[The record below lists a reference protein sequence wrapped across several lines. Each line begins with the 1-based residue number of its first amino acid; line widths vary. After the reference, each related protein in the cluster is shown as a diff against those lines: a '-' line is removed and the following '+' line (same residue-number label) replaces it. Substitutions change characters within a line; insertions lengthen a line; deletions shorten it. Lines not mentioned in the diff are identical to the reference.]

1 MKTPCLFLLLV
12 LILLFGLISADVSL
26 AFYPDG
32 LATVHFGR
40 SRTYDVGH
48 MKLEIALDEIKK
60 IVSGKVTYSLTPLNN
75 NLREIELDCV
85 DLTVNKAYLVDG
97 SNLSFEN
104 SSGKLKIKLP
114 QAENATDQINLTI
127 EYQGSPQMGLFFIQP
142 DKYYP
147 NKPYQIWSQGED
159 EDNRYWYPS
168 YDFPND
174 RFTSEKFVTVKSKFT
189 VVSNGKLV
197 EVTEDKNNGTKTYHW
212 KEDIPHVNYLNS
224 IIVGEFEEHKEDFE
238 GIPVYFYVPKG
249 KGDLVKY
256 SFSKTVDMLKFFS
269 EKIGVK
275 YPYKQYAQTTITD
288 FMWGGMENISAT
300 TLTERTLHDRIAHM
314 DVKSEGLVAH
324 ELAHQW
330 WGDLLTC
337 KDWSHIWLNEGF
349 ATFFEALYRERD
361 LGEDEYQLD
370 MQGSKEA
377 YLDEDSREYRRP
389 IVYNS
394 YTAPIELFDSHS
406 YSKGAWVLHMLRGY
420 LEEESFWKGIKNYCT
435 RYREQCV
442 DSHDFQKAMEEA
454 TGQNLE
460 WFFSQWVYK
469 AGYPE
474 FKVRWRWEDSTKTA
488 VVSIS
493 QNQKTDSLT
502 PIFQTPVE
510 MAFTTPQGRTVK
522 TIQVEN
528 KEQEF
533 YLPLD
538 SRPLIVEFDPEN
550 KILKT
555 VDFERS
561 TDELLYQL
569 KNSPRSWMRM
579 EACLAL
585 SKKGGEKKILEGLE
599 NTLLDDEFYGVRQAA
614 ARALGEI
621 KLKEAFQILK
631 KDLSDPDS
639 RVRRSVISALGKFKD
654 EPELAEILYKQ
665 FKSDSSY
672 YAKAEALVALGKTKN
687 KKVYNWILEGLKY
700 DSHNDVIRA
709 SVFDGLVQL
718 DEPKGIGLAKEYAV
732 YGKPQPVRNSAISA
746 LGKLGKGKES
756 VTASKTYKREEI
768 REFLENLLW
777 EPIFDTKRA
786 VVNALGELS
795 DPDAIPELE
804 KFIERELQARLK
816 GDARLAIKKIREGKK
831 EEVALKELRD
841 KVFELEEE
849 NKGMKT
855 RLEVLE
861 REVSEKK

>member
-1 MKTPCLFLLLV
+1 MKSIKIFLLIFLAN
-12 LILLFGLISADVSL
+12 LIGLIPTDASSALS
-26 AFYPDG
+26 ADG
-32 LATVHFGR
+32 LATVHYGR
-40 SRTYDVGH
+40 SRTYDLQH
-48 MKLEIALDEIKK
+48 MTLEISLDEVKK
-60 IVSGKVTYSLTPLNN
+60 TVSGKVTYALSPLNN

-85 DLTVNKAYLVDG
+85 DLTVEKVYLTDG
-97 SNLSFEN
+97 SNLVFEN
-104 SSGKLKIKLP
+104 SSGKLKITLP
-114 QAENATDQINLTI
+114 ESKNSSDQIDLTI
-127 EYQGSPQMGLFFIQP
+127 QYQGSPQMGLFFIQP
-142 DKYYP
+142 DKFYP
-147 NKPYQIWSQGED
+147 NKPFQIWSQGED

-174 RFTSEKFVTVKSKFT
+174 RFTSEKFVTVKSKFS
-189 VVSNGKLV
+189 VVSNGKLA
-197 EVTEDKNNGTKTYHW
+197 EVTEDKDKGTKTFHW
-212 KEDIPHVNYLNS
+212 KEEIPHVNYLNS
-224 IIVGEFEEHKEDFE
+224 IIVGDFEEHKEDFE
-238 GIPVYFYVPKG
+238 GIPVSFYVPKG

-256 SFSKTVDMLKFFS
+256 SFAKTLDMLKFFS
-269 EKIGVK
+269 QKIGVK
-275 YPYKQYAQTTITD
+275 YPYEQYAQTTITD

-300 TLTERTLHDRIAHM
+300 TLTERTLHDRIADM

-337 KDWSHIWLNEGF
+337 KDWSHTWLNEGF
-349 ATFFEALYRERD
+349 ATFFEALYRQHD
-361 LGEDEYQLD
+361 LGEDEFQLD

-377 YLDEDSREYRRP
+377 YLDEDRREYRRP
-389 IVYNS
+389 IVYHN

-406 YSKGAWVLHMLRGY
+406 YSKGSWVLQMLRSFLG
-420 LEEESFWKGIKNYCT
+420 EELFWKGINHYCT
-435 RYREQCV
+435 KYREQCV

-460 WFFSQWVYK
+460 WFFWQWVYK

-474 FKVRWRWEDSTKTA
+474 FKVHWHWEDSTKTA
-488 VVSIS
+488 EVSIS

-502 PIFQTPVE
+502 PVFQMPLE
-510 MAFTTPQGRTVK
+510 LAFTTSSGRTVK
-522 TIQVEN
+522 TIQVQD
-528 KEQEF
+528 KDQDF

-538 SRPLIVEFDPEN
+538 SRPLMVEFDPEN

-555 VDFERS
+555 VEFERS
-561 TDELLYQL
+561 TEELLYQL
-569 KNSPRSWMRM
+569 KNSTRSWMRID
-579 EACLAL
+579 ACQAL
-585 SKKGGEKKILEGLE
+585 SKKGGERKILEGLE
-599 NTLLDDEFYGVRQAA
+599 KTLLEDKFYGVRQAA
-614 ARALGEI
+614 ARALGEV

-631 KDLSDPDS
+631 KGLSDPDS
-639 RVRRSVISALGKFKD
+639 RVRRSVISVLGKFKD
-654 EPELAEILYKQ
+654 EPEAVDILYKQ

-672 YAKAEALVALGKTKN
+672 YAKAEALVSLGKTKN

-756 VTASKTYKREEI
+756 VTASKTYTKTEI
-768 REFLENLLW
+768 REFLENFLW
-777 EPIFDTKRA
+777 EPLFDTKRA
-786 VVNALGELS
+786 VVNALGELG
-795 DPDAIPELE
+795 DPEAIPELE
-804 KFIERELQARLK
+804 KFIERELQARLR

-831 EEVALKELRD
+831 EEVDLKELKD
-841 KVFELEEE
+841 KVAELEEE

-861 REVSEKK
+861 REVAEKK

>member
-1 MKTPCLFLLLV
+1 MKTVKLFWF
-12 LILLFGLISADVSL
+12 LILTRFWGLTSSDVSL
-26 AFYPDG
+26 ASDPNG
-32 LATVHFGR
+32 LASVHFGR
-40 SRTYDVGH
+40 SRTYDIQD
-48 MKLEIALDEIKK
+48 MKLEISLDEIKK
-60 IVSGKVTYSLTPLNN
+60 TVSGKVTYGLSPLNHD
-75 NLREIELDCV
+75 LKEIELDCV
-85 DLTVNKAYLVDG
+85 DLTVEKVYLSGG
-97 SNLSFEN
+97 SNLAFEN
-104 SSGKLKIKLP
+104 SSGKLKIKFP
-114 QAENATDQINLTI
+114 QPENGGDQINLTI

-142 DKYYP
+142 DKDYP
-147 NKPYQIWSQGED
+147 QKPYQIWSQGED

-189 VVSNGKLV
+189 VVSNGKLI
-197 EVTEDKNNGTKTYHW
+197 EVIEDKNNGTKTYHW
-212 KEDIPHVNYLNS
+212 KEEIPHVNYLNS

-238 GIPVYFYVPKG
+238 GIPVCYYVPKG

-269 EKIGVK
+269 QKIGVK
-275 YPYKQYAQTTITD
+275 YPYEQYAQTTITD

-300 TLTERTLHDRIAHM
+300 TLTERTLHDRIADM

-337 KDWSHIWLNEGF
+337 KDWSHTWLNEGF
-349 ATFFEALYRERD
+349 ATFFEALYRQHD
-361 LGEDEYQLD
+361 LGEDEFQLD
-370 MQGSKEA
+370 MQGSKES
-377 YLDEDSREYRRP
+377 YLDEDRREYRRP
-389 IVYNS
+389 IVYNI

-406 YSKGAWVLHMLRGY
+406 YSKGSWVLQMLRSFLG
-420 LEEESFWKGIKNYCT
+420 EELFWKGINHYCT
-435 RYREQCV
+435 KFREQCV

-460 WFFSQWVYK
+460 WFFSEWVYK

-474 FKVRWRWEDSTKTA
+474 FKVHWHWEDSTKTA
-488 VVSIS
+488 EVSIS

-502 PIFQTPVE
+502 PVFQMPLE
-510 MAFTTPQGRTVK
+510 LAFTTSAGRTVK
-522 TIQVEN
+522 TIQVQD

-538 SRPLIVEFDPEN
+538 SRPLMVEFDPEN

-555 VDFERS
+555 VEFERS
-561 TDELLYQL
+561 TEELLYQL
-569 KNSPRSWMRM
+569 KNSSRSWMRID
-579 EACLAL
+579 ACQSL

-599 NTLLDDEFYGVRQAA
+599 KTLLEDKFYGVRQAA

-621 KLKEAFQILK
+621 KLKEVVQILK
-631 KDLSDPDS
+631 KGLSDPDS
-639 RVRRSVISALGKFKD
+639 RVRRSVLSALEKFKD
-654 EPELAEILYKQ
+654 EPEVAEILYKQ

-672 YAKAEALVALGKTKN
+672 YAKAEALISLGKTKN
-687 KKVYNWILEGLKY
+687 KKVYSWILEGLKY

-718 DEPKGIGLAKEYAV
+718 DDTKAIGLAKEYAV

-756 VTASKTYKREEI
+756 VTASKTYSKQDI
-768 REFLENLLW
+768 REFLEGFLW
-777 EPIFDTKRA
+777 EPKFDTKRA
-786 VVNALGELS
+786 TVNALGELG
-795 DPDAIPELE
+795 DPEAIPELE

-841 KVFELEEE
+841 KVAELEEE

-861 REVSEKK
+861 REISEKK